1 MKIIPSDFY
10 VLRFPRFSISK
21 LYALNKELECQN
33 ILNIKKKFKDE
44 VFLNAIYL
52 SSRYFHDVAVSWLN
66 DDSIIYNAEDKVLIS
81 LYKYYSRICTR
92 CTPYGLFAG
101 FGTGTVSNKNS
112 QILLSEESFFPIFR
126 IDMLFLKK
134 IKEKLLENQTEGI
147 RYYPNNSIYEVAESI
162 RYIEWDKEYNYEIT
176 EVENNIVL
184 STVIQ
189 ISKKGVTKSEIIA
202 HIEQSFSDIERNEI
216 VEYINSL
223 IDSRILVD
231 SLPPFLTS
239 LEDPLLELHDSLEN
253 IGVNTD
259 ILKPIIE
266 FQKQDINNI
275 SSNQYKEIT
284 EYCNKI
290 IGDNNGQFY
299 QVDLKANLDSNN
311 INESIIE
318 NLSKVAMELKSI
330 TNNQPH
336 ERLTEFYKNF
346 SRKFE
351 GMEIPLSKALDP
363 QIGVGYGLQTSGN
376 VEETPLVSDIY
387 FTYKNVN
394 EKVAIPPIIK
404 IIIDKYLDCFNSPF
418 NKVINLSENDVKTAS
433 SGKSVSNL
441 QNDYYIFGDLIAKS
455 VQDLDSLNF
464 KFFPKAPFPSPFAN
478 NILSRFAYHDEE
490 LIEKMKE
497 NVQRNSNIIQAEIV
511 HHPSD
516 RVGNILLRPNLYDF
530 EIPYVTESKGDK
542 ARIDINDILIRIDG
556 GRIVLMSKSR
566 NKEIKPYLSS
576 AYNYT
581 LNQLA
586 VIRFLGDLQYHSKY
600 NGFNWDWSIFRNRS
614 YLPRIEYKNVIL
626 TEARWRIDESKK
638 RPFNEFK
645 DLINKMSLP
654 RYCNFK
660 EGDNVLL
667 MDLQNDICLNML
679 YSKSKKTAVY
689 LYESF
694 VDHLFISNSKGQYT
708 AEFIFPLYVRNKN
721 DKNIGAN
728 IKKEDTDLKQ
738 RNFYPGAEWTYF
750 NIYCS
755 HIFGDKVLQSAIAPF
770 LDNFKEKGINLKWFY
785 IRYENPEPHI
795 RFRIHHTFSEAIII
809 ELNKYLNPLLKDG
822 IVFSVQIDTYKR
834 EIERYGEKNIELS
847 EELFYFDSEATL
859 KLISQMTQ
867 EGFDENHR
875 WKVGVVSLGIL
886 LDDFGI
892 SVKDRVIL
900 FENLYTNFLPE
911 FVDDSNNQYVKLFK
925 GSLDKE
931 HRKHKIFLDQILRK
945 KEYDE
950 IKMFVAPYIERS
962 KYVREIV
969 ESIRGNTKDNNELL
983 NLLQSYIHM
992 TLNRLFFT
1000 KARMHELIIYYF
1012 MFQTYN
1018 SILHRNDEK

>member
-1 MKIIPSDFY
+1 MPVPADFY
-10 VLRFPRFSISK
+10 LLRVPHFSITQ
-21 LYALNKELECQN
+21 LFALNKKIEQQDIYGIKT
-33 ILNIKKKFKDE
+33 ILNNE

-52 SSRYFHDVAVSWLN
+52 SSRYFFDVAVSWLN
-66 DDSIIYNAEDKVLIS
+66 NDSILYNAEDKVLIS

-101 FGTGTVSNKNS
+101 FGTGTVSDKSS
-112 QILLSEESFFPIFR
+112 QILLSEKSFSPIFR

-134 IKEKLLENQTEGI
+134 IKEQLLENNTEGI
-147 RYYPNNSIYEVAESI
+147 RYYPNNSIYEVSENI
-162 RYIEWDKEYNYEIT
+162 RYIEWDREYNYEIT

-189 ISKKGVTKSEIIA
+189 ISKKGVTKSEIID
-202 HIEQSFSDIERNEI
+202 HIEQTFSDIEKNEI

-223 IDSRILVD
+223 IDSKILVD

-239 LEDPLLELHDSLEN
+239 LDDPLLELNNTLKN

-259 ILKPIIE
+259 ILNPIIE
-266 FQKQDINNI
+266 FQRQNINNL

-299 QVDLKANLDSNN
+299 QVDLKANLESNN
-311 INESIIE
+311 INKSIVE
-318 NLSKVAMELKSI
+318 NLSKVALELKSI

-351 GMEIPLSKALDP
+351 GREIPLSKALDP

-387 FTYKNVN
+387 FTYKNPN
-394 EKVAIPPIIK
+394 EKVLIPPIIK
-404 IIIDKYLDCFNSPF
+404 VVIDKYLDCFNSPF
-418 NKVINLSENDVKTAS
+418 DKVINLSEYDVKAAS

-455 VQDLDSLNF
+455 VEDLDSLDF
-464 KFFPKAPFPSPFAN
+464 KFLPKAPFPSPFAN

-490 LIEKMKE
+490 LTKKMKV
-497 NVQRNSNIIQAEIV
+497 NLQRNSNVIQAEVV

-530 EIPYVTESKGDK
+530 EIPYVTETKGDK
-542 ARIDINDILIRIDG
+542 VRIDINDILIKIDG
-556 GRIVLMSKSR
+556 GRIVLKSKSQ

-600 NGFNWDWSIFRNRS
+600 NGFNWDWSIFRKRS
-614 YLPRIEYKNVIL
+614 YLPRVEYKNIIL
-626 TEARWRIDESKK
+626 TEARWRIEESKK

-645 DLINKMSLP
+645 DLIIKMSLP

-667 MDLQNDICLNML
+667 MDLQNDICLSTL
-679 YSKSKKTAVY
+679 YSKSKKAALY

-694 VDHLFISNSKGQYT
+694 VDDLFISNSKGQYT
-708 AEFIFPLYVRNKN
+708 AEFIFPLYVRNNN
-721 DKNIGAN
+721 DKNIEFN
-728 IKKEDTDLKQ
+728 TEKKDTDVKQ
-738 RNFYPGAEWTYF
+738 RDFYPGAEWTYF

-755 HIFGDKVLQSAIAPF
+755 HIFGDKVLQEAIAPF
-770 LDNFKEKGINLKWFY
+770 LDNFCKKGIDIKWFY
-785 IRYENPEPHI
+785 IRYENPDPHI
-795 RFRIHHTFSEAIII
+795 RFRIHYAFSEAIIT
-809 ELNKYLNPLLKDG
+809 ELNKYLTPLLKDG
-822 IVFSVQIDTYKR
+822 IIFSIQIDTYKR

-847 EELFYFDSEATL
+847 EELFYFDSKATL
-859 KLISQMTQ
+859 KLISQMIE
-867 EGFDENHR
+867 EGSDENLR
-875 WKVGVVSLGIL
+875 WKIGVVSLGIM

-892 SVKDRVIL
+892 SIKDRVIL

-911 FVDDSNNQYVKLFK
+911 FVDNSNNQYVKLFK

-931 HRKHKIFLDQILRK
+931 YRKHRGFLDQILRK

-950 IKMFVAPYIERS
+950 IKMFVSPYIERS

-969 ESIRGNTKDNNELL
+969 EPIRGNTKNNNELL
-983 NLLQSYIHM
+983 NLLQSYVHM